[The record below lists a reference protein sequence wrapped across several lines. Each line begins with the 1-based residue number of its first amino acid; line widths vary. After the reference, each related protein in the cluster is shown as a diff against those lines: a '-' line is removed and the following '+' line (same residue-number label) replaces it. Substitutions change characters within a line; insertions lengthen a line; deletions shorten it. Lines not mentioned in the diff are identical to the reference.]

1 MLQEMRAIP
10 NYEEIQKHDLAARFQ
25 KQIDIDFAEV
35 RYRHRLPALKTVG
48 LLRTWY
54 RRPVGIIGGASCV
67 IWKEMQ
73 LLPLADSCSIL
84 PPISLRKLRRC
95 KHRPI
100 MKIM

>member
-1 MLQEMRAIP
+1 MLLQEMRAIP

-25 KQIDIDFAEV
+25 KQILAEL
-35 RYRHRLPALKTVG
+35 RYRHKLPALKTVG

-73 LLPLADSCSIL
+73 LLPLAASCRQFL
-84 PPISLRKLRRC
+84 
-95 KHRPI
+95 
-100 MKIM
+100 